1 MDCLERSK
9 ENCCAD
15 YHKNYGIINNV
26 SFGTWIVKR
35 REQSHKETRVSL
47 EFKNSLPILEI
58 CDQINDLSILPFNTV
73 HVSTL
78 AFKKYL
84 NENGMLFV

>member
-1 MDCLERSK
+1 MDCLECSE

-26 SFGTWIVKR
+26 SFGAWIVKR
-35 REQSHKETRVSL
+35 REQFHKETMVSL

-58 CDQINDLSILPFNTV
+58 CDQINDLSIFLFNTLL
-73 HVSTL
+73 VSMMT
-78 AFKKYL
+78 FKKYQI
-84 NENGMLFV
+84 ENGMLFV